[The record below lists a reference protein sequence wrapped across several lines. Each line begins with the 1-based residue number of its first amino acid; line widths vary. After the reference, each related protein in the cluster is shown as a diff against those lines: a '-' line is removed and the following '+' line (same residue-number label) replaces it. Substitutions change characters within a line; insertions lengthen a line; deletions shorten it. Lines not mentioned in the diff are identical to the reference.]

1 MKTII
6 VFDERSWKWFVDT
19 DCTRAALESEFCYLE
34 SIYDYRGYLYL
45 NKVYETLGLDW
56 NPDNE
61 NLCFRMENGPIEFD
75 YELMEDNTYKIT
87 ITQ

>member
-6 VFDERSWKWFVDT
+6 IFDERSWRWDKNSDFI
-19 DCTRAALESEFCYLE
+19 RASLEQSFSYLE
-34 SIYDYRGYLYL
+34 GSLRSYGYLYL
-45 NKVYETLGLDW
+45 NDVYETLGLDW

-61 NLCFRMENGPIEFD
+61 NLCFRKANGPIEFN
-75 YELMEDNTYKIT
+75 YELTEENTYKIT